1 MRRAATVAAVLALV
15 GSAEARAQQQP
26 AVGSPA
32 ELVRTITLLATG
44 TVERMPDQ
52 ALVSLAVETMAA
64 TAQKAAQ
71 QNAQLMDRVV
81 RALRETGIPADHIR
95 TQYFN
100 LNPEYQYTQPG
111 PGRPGEQKLV
121 GYRASNMVEA
131 TVDSIA
137 RVGAVID
144 AAIAAGAN
152 RAQGIRFQLKDPEGA
167 RREALRVAVAN
178 ARRDAEALAEAS
190 GQQLGELLQLSSSMQ
205 VTPPPV
211 PMFAARAQL
220 ESVAPAPT
228 PVEPGQMEITASVSA
243 VYRLG
248 APR

>member
-1 MRRAATVAAVLALV
+1 MRRAAVAAVLALV
-15 GSAEARAQQQP
+15 ASTAARAQQP
-26 AVGSPA
+26 AVGGAP
-32 ELVRTITLLATG
+32 ELVRTITLSATG
-44 TVERMPDQ
+44 TVERTPDQ
-52 ALVSLAVETMAA
+52 AVVSLAVETMAP

-81 RALRETGIPADHIR
+81 RALREAGIPGDHIR
-95 TQYFN
+95 TQYYN
-100 LNPEYQYTQPG
+100 LNPEYQYTQPA

-131 TVDSIA
+131 TVDSIP
-137 RVGAVID
+137 RVGAIID
-144 AAIAAGAN
+144 AAIGAGAN

-211 PMFAARAQL
+211 PMFAARAQV
-220 ESVAPAPT
+220 EAVAPAPT
-228 PVEPGQMEITASVSA
+228 PVEPGQMEITATVSA

-248 APR
+248 GPR